1 MRVGGRFTHSSTHKL
16 SAGAFVDTTSPPLGL
31 GRFMISTQRGCDA
44 LVVGKLLV
52 GGTGTLR
59 GICARHQSVV
69 HGTPCGLC
77 TREPTCAHSI
87 HSNIHTHAQRIRW
100 VLVRSSTRNRKT
112 CQPPRNFDVWAMPP
126 TIGCYSPTH
135 Q

>member
-1 MRVGGRFTHSSTHKL
+1 M
-16 SAGAFVDTTSPPLGL
+16 
-31 GRFMISTQRGCDA
+31 
-44 LVVGKLLV
+44 

-69 HGTPCGLC
+69 HGTPCGLR

-87 HSNIHTHAQRIRW
+87 HSNIHTHAHIHTPAHKHTHARTHARTTGTPCGLCTHIIHSNIYTHAQRIRS

-112 CQPPRNFDVWAMPP
+112 LCQPPRDFDVWAMSP
-126 TIGCYSPTH
+126 TIGCNSPTH

>member
-1 MRVGGRFTHSSTHKL
+1 
-16 SAGAFVDTTSPPLGL
+16 
-31 GRFMISTQRGCDA
+31 MISTQRGGDA

-77 TREPTCAHSI
+77 TREPTYAHSI
-87 HSNIHTHAQRIRW
+87 HSNIHTHAHIHTPAHKHTHARTHTRTHARTTGTPYGICTHIKHSHIHTHAQRIRS
-100 VLVRSSTRNRKT
+100 VLVRSSTRNWKT
-112 CQPPRNFDVWAMPP
+112 LCKPPRDFDV
-126 TIGCYSPTH
+126 
-135 Q
+135 